1 MKFGFLYG
9 FSGLLSSEA
18 CSLCGLIA
26 SLTSSPFAEIAMRHT
41 RKRQIGYV
49 PVPPS
54 ARRSLSSVGL
64 DWEAWPMRWITKQSL
79 SMRTSLISHGA
90 QVSTTHPSATC
101 KSLAERELK
110 STCPTWHWS
119 QSLSGEMCVRGKKNH

>member
-1 MKFGFLYG
+1 MKFVFLYS

-54 ARRSLSSVGL
+54 AQRSLSSVGL

-90 QVSTTHPSATC
+90 QVSTTPGISNPSISNLQEPCRERTQVNVPH
-101 KSLAERELK
+101 LALV
-110 STCPTWHWS
+110 SVPQW
-119 QSLSGEMCVRGKKNH
+119 